1 MKKLKIEDYFYYNI
15 KTLKHSKILTILTIF
30 GIMIG
35 VWAIISLI
43 GISEGL
49 KKTVDELIEV
59 FGPNNIIIT
68 PGNTFSQISFGPTV
82 RASRGKLFEKDI
94 QAISSIVGIKKIV
107 PFLISPLEVKHKD
120 KEVKI
125 TIIGSYPEE
134 LDEIYKDYYE
144 IEEGRKLKNN
154 DKKVAV
160 LGSNIAKE
168 VFDKEILVGQKIY
181 IGSQKEE
188 FFVVGIFKKKGGL
201 EGVDVDNSIFITY
214 DDAKK
219 IFKSIKLQNEVDSIL
234 VNVEEGFDVESIAQL
249 IEYKLASLHKVSL
262 DEKDFLVSTSKNIK
276 ERIDTI
282 SNLLSTF
289 LIGIASISILVG
301 GIGITNTMYSS
312 ILQRTYEIGV
322 LRATGATKRDILI
335 IFLLNSAIIGLAGG
349 LAALIGSWILF
360 FILGFFGI
368 KAILSLPLA
377 LFSILFGFIIGLV
390 AGYPPARKAAE
401 VDPIES
407 LRYE

>member
-107 PFLISPLEVKHKD
+107 PFLISPLEVKYKD

>member
-1 MKKLKIEDYFYYNI
+1 MKIEDYFYYNI